1 MTGQNIGW
9 AMTGSFCT
17 LKNFLPVIKNLA
29 DKNNIIPIFSFA
41 VASSNNRY
49 TDAKEFY
56 QEVEGITQ
64 KKPIVTIEDAEPI
77 GPKKLLDV
85 LIVAPCTGNTLAK
98 LNHAITDT
106 PVLMAIKAHLRNDRP
121 IVIAVSTNDALSSN
135 SVNIGGLIN
144 KKNIYF
150 VPMFQDDAIKKTRS
164 VTSDIDLIIATAEL
178 ALKGIQIQPMI
189 KGA

>member
-64 KKPIVTIEDAEPI
+64 KKPIVTIEGAEPI